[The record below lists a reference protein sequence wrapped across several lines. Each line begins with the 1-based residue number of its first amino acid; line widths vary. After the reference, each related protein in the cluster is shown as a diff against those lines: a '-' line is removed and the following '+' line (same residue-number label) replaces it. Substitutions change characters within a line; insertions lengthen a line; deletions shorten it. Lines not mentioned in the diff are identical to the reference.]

1 MADSRL
7 DARRRSDD
15 CGRPDPGLAD
25 PGSASHG
32 LANPGPAMTGEVTR
46 GTAAGAIV
54 PLDEEPDEALMA
66 QIRSGSQTAYRRLVH
81 RHLKR
86 TYALARRLTGNE
98 AEAEDV
104 VQDAFLQV
112 WQRRAQW
119 TDDGGARFTTWLYR
133 VVVNRCIDHKRRPVG
148 QDLEAVAE
156 PSDTAPDAVSTI
168 HRRQVAARL
177 LDAQNKLTPQQRAA
191 VTLFYYENLS
201 NADIASVM
209 QISIGA
215 VESLLKR
222 ARQQLRL
229 LLRASAQAAR
239 DSFDDG

>member
-1 MADSRL
+1 MSGDLNR
-7 DARRRSDD
+7 
-15 CGRPDPGLAD
+15 
-25 PGSASHG
+25 
-32 LANPGPAMTGEVTR
+32 GPA
-46 GTAAGAIV
+46 AGVII
-54 PLDEEPDEALMA
+54 PMDEDGDEALMA

-119 TDDGGARFTTWLYR
+119 SDDGGARFTTWLYR
-133 VVVNRCIDHKRRPVG
+133 VVVNRCIDHRRRPVG
-148 QDLEAVAE
+148 QDLDAVAE
-156 PSDTAPDAVSTI
+156 PSDNAPDAVSTI

-177 LDAQNKLTPQQRAA
+177 LDAQTKLTAQQRAA

-201 NADIASVM
+201 NADIAGVM

>member
-7 DARRRSDD
+7 DE
-15 CGRPDPGLAD
+15 RPRAMSRALDR
-25 PGSASHG
+25 
-32 LANPGPAMTGEVTR
+32 GPATSGVS
-46 GTAAGAIV
+46 I

-66 QIRSGSQTAYRRLVH
+66 LIRAGNQTAYRRLVH

-86 TYALARRLTGNE
+86 AYALARRLTGNE

-104 VQDAFLQV
+104 VQDVFLQV
-112 WQRRAQW
+112 WQRRSQW
-119 TDDGGARFTTWLYR
+119 ADDGGAKFTTWLYR
-133 VVVNRCIDHKRRPVG
+133 VVVNRCIDHKRRPVS
-148 QDLEAVAE
+148 QDIDSVEE
-156 PSDTAPDAVSTI
+156 PADARPDAVHAI
-168 HRRQVAARL
+168 HRQRVAARL
-177 LDAQNKLTPQQRAA
+177 LDAQTKLTPQQRAA

-201 NADIASVM
+201 NADIATIM
-209 QISIGA
+209 QISVGA

-239 DSFDDG
+239 EAFDDG

>member
-1 MADSRL
+1 VREFARLGKEWEAPDVSMSATVTFESFFEDEMDRILRAMYVITGSR
-7 DARRRSDD
+7 
-15 CGRPDPGLAD
+15 
-25 PGSASHG
+25 
-32 LANPGPAMTGEVTR
+32 
-46 GTAAGAIV
+46 
-54 PLDEEPDEALMA
+54 
-66 QIRSGSQTAYRRLVH
+66 
-81 RHLKR
+81 
-86 TYALARRLTGNE
+86 
-98 AEAEDV
+98 AEAEDI

-119 TDDGGARFTTWLYR
+119 TDEGAKFTTWLYR

-148 QDLEAVAE
+148 QDLETVAE
-156 PSDTAPDAVSTI
+156 PSDSAPDAVSTI

-177 LDAQNKLTPQQRAA
+177 LDAQNRLTPQQRAA

-239 DSFDDG
+239 DSFDDE

>member
-7 DARRRSDD
+7 EKRGRPED
-15 CGRPDPGLAD
+15 CGKAGLAQAAHGHGMSGDLTRD
-25 PGSASHG
+25 P
-32 LANPGPAMTGEVTR
+32 
-46 GTAAGAIV
+46 AAGVFI
-54 PLDEEPDEALMA
+54 PMDEEPDEALMA
-66 QIRSGSQTAYRRLVH
+66 QIRSGSQAAYRRLVH

-119 TDDGGARFTTWLYR
+119 SDDGGARFTTWLYR
-133 VVVNRCIDHKRRPVG
+133 VVLNRCIDHKRRPVG
-148 QDLEAVAE
+148 QDLDTVAE
-156 PSDTAPDAVSTI
+156 PSDGAPDAVSTI

-177 LDAQNKLTPQQRAA
+177 ADAQNRLTPQQRAA

-201 NADIASVM
+201 NADIAAVM

>member
-1 MADSRL
+1 MSGDLSR
-7 DARRRSDD
+7 
-15 CGRPDPGLAD
+15 
-25 PGSASHG
+25 
-32 LANPGPAMTGEVTR
+32 GPASGVIIPT
-46 GTAAGAIV
+46 
-54 PLDEEPDEALMA
+54 DEDGDEALMA
-66 QIRSGSQTAYRRLVH
+66 QIRAGSQTAYRRLVN

-98 AEAEDV
+98 VEAEDV

-112 WQRRAQW
+112 WQRRTQW
-119 TDDGGARFTTWLYR
+119 SDDGGARFTTWLYR

-148 QDLEAVAE
+148 QDLETVAE
-156 PSDTAPDAVSTI
+156 PSDSAPDAVSTI

-177 LDAQNKLTPQQRAA
+177 SDAQSKLTPQQRAA

-201 NADIASVM
+201 NADIAAVM

-222 ARQQLRL
+222 ARPQHRL
-229 LLRASAQAAR
+229 LRRARAQAAP
-239 DSFDDG
+239 DSCDDG

>member
-1 MADSRL
+1 MHMAESRL
-7 DARRRSDD
+7 DERGGAVNR
-15 CGRPDPGLAD
+15 
-25 PGSASHG
+25 
-32 LANPGPAMTGEVTR
+32 GPVTAGVNIATG
-46 GTAAGAIV
+46 
-54 PLDEEPDEALMA
+54 EEPDEALMA
-66 QIRSGSQTAYRRLVH
+66 LIRAGDQTAYRRLVH

-86 TYALARRLTGNE
+86 TYGLARRLCGNE
-98 AEAEDV
+98 AEAEDI

-119 TDDGGARFTTWLYR
+119 TDEGAKFTTWLYR

-148 QDLEAVAE
+148 QDIEAVPE
-156 PSDTAPDAVSTI
+156 PSDAAPDAVHTI
-168 HRRQVAARL
+168 QRRQVAARL
-177 LDAQNKLTPQQRAA
+177 ADAQTMLTPQQRAA

-201 NADIASVM
+201 NADIAIVMRISV
-209 QISIGA
+209 GA

-229 LLRASAQAAR
+229 LLRASAQAAK

>member
-1 MADSRL
+1 MSGDLSRGRSSGVITPADEDS
-7 DARRRSDD
+7 
-15 CGRPDPGLAD
+15 
-25 PGSASHG
+25 
-32 LANPGPAMTGEVTR
+32 
-46 GTAAGAIV
+46 
-54 PLDEEPDEALMA
+54 DEALMA
-66 QIRSGSQTAYRRLVH
+66 QFRSGNQTAYRKLVH

-112 WQRRAQW
+112 WQRRTQW
-119 TDDGGARFTTWLYR
+119 SDDGGARFTTWLYR

-156 PSDTAPDAVSTI
+156 PSDSAPDAVSTI
-168 HRRQVAARL
+168 HRRQIAARL
-177 LDAQNKLTPQQRAA
+177 LDAQNRLTPQQRAA

>member
-1 MADSRL
+1 MHMADFRADSRL
-7 DARRRSDD
+7 DHPREESGVGRSMSGDLS
-15 CGRPDPGLAD
+15 R
-25 PGSASHG
+25 GSAAG
-32 LANPGPAMTGEVTR
+32 VIIPA
-46 GTAAGAIV
+46 
-54 PLDEEPDEALMA
+54 DEDCDEALMA
-66 QIRSGSQTAYRRLVH
+66 QIRAGSQAAYRRLVH

-112 WQRRAQW
+112 WQRRTQW
-119 TDDGGARFTTWLYR
+119 SDDGGARFTTWLYR

-148 QDLEAVAE
+148 QDLESVAE
-156 PSDTAPDAVSTI
+156 PSDSAPDAVSTI

-177 LDAQNKLTPQQRAA
+177 LDAQNRLTPQQRAA

-201 NADIASVM
+201 NADIAAVM
-209 QISIGA
+209 QISVGA

-229 LLRASAQAAR
+229 LLRAGAQAAR

>member
-1 MADSRL
+1 MQMADSRL
-7 DARRRSDD
+7 DLPREDSGVGRSMSGDLS
-15 CGRPDPGLAD
+15 R
-25 PGSASHG
+25 GSSSG
-32 LANPGPAMTGEVTR
+32 VIIPT
-46 GTAAGAIV
+46 
-54 PLDEEPDEALMA
+54 DEDSDEALMA
-66 QIRSGSQTAYRRLVH
+66 QIRSGNQTAYRTLVH

-119 TDDGGARFTTWLYR
+119 SDGGGARFTTWLYR
-133 VVVNRCIDHKRRPVG
+133 VVVNRCIDHKRRLVG
-148 QDLEAVAE
+148 QDLETVAE
-156 PSDTAPDAVSTI
+156 PSDNSPDAVSTI
-168 HRRQVAARL
+168 HRRQVATRL
-177 LDAQNKLTPQQRAA
+177 LDAQNRLTPQQRVA

-201 NADIASVM
+201 NADIAGVM

>member
-1 MADSRL
+1 MSGDLSR
-7 DARRRSDD
+7 
-15 CGRPDPGLAD
+15 
-25 PGSASHG
+25 
-32 LANPGPAMTGEVTR
+32 GPASGVIIPTNE
-46 GTAAGAIV
+46 
-54 PLDEEPDEALMA
+54 DSDEALMA
-66 QIRSGSQTAYRRLVH
+66 QIRAGSQTAYRRLVN

-112 WQRRAQW
+112 WQRRTQW
-119 TDDGGARFTTWLYR
+119 SDVGGARFTTWLYR

-156 PSDTAPDAVSTI
+156 PSDSAPDAVSTI

-177 LDAQNKLTPQQRAA
+177 SDAQNKLTPQQRAA

-201 NADIASVM
+201 NADIAAVM
-209 QISIGA
+209 QISVGA

>member
-1 MADSRL
+1 MQMADSRL
-7 DARRRSDD
+7 DLPREDSSVGRSMSGDLS
-15 CGRPDPGLAD
+15 R
-25 PGSASHG
+25 
-32 LANPGPAMTGEVTR
+32 GPTSGVIIPTNE
-46 GTAAGAIV
+46 
-54 PLDEEPDEALMA
+54 DSDEALMA
-66 QIRSGSQTAYRRLVH
+66 QIRAGSQTAYRRLVN

-112 WQRRAQW
+112 WQRRTQW
-119 TDDGGARFTTWLYR
+119 SDVGGARFTTWLYR

-156 PSDTAPDAVSTI
+156 PSDSAPDAVSTI

-177 LDAQNKLTPQQRAA
+177 SDAQNKLTPQQRAA

-201 NADIASVM
+201 NADIAAVM
-209 QISIGA
+209 QISVGA

>member
-7 DARRRSDD
+7 DLPWEESSVGRSMSGDLS
-15 CGRPDPGLAD
+15 R
-25 PGSASHG
+25 
-32 LANPGPAMTGEVTR
+32 GPASGVIIPTNE
-46 GTAAGAIV
+46 
-54 PLDEEPDEALMA
+54 DSDEALMA
-66 QIRSGSQTAYRRLVH
+66 QIRAGSQTAYRRLVN

-112 WQRRAQW
+112 WQRRTQW
-119 TDDGGARFTTWLYR
+119 SDVGGARFTTWLYR

-148 QDLEAVAE
+148 QDLETVAE
-156 PSDTAPDAVSTI
+156 PSDSAPDAVSTS

-177 LDAQNKLTPQQRAA
+177 SDAQNKLTPQQRAA

-201 NADIASVM
+201 NADIAAVM
-209 QISIGA
+209 QISVGA